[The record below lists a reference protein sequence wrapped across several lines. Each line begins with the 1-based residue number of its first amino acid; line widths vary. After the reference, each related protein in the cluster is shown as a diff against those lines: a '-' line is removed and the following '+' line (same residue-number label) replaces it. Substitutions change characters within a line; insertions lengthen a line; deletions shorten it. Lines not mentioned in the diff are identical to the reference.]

1 MVSSALVVGCVR
13 TPKNESMQGPRSIST
28 RKRLRLPS
36 QEASLSTVCLGPA
49 PSMYGVA
56 ALPPR
61 RAVAPPWPPPSF
73 LISQLIG
80 SGRGYYTSQVCFVS
94 RCKGAAGNAL
104 PFDSM
109 VRASVA
115 LPVSVTGSLACL
127 PVQHEGLILYAPLI
141 LLWSSALIFCYA
153 QPIGMAR
160 ASARPLQFGRPVH

>member
-13 TPKNESMQGPRSIST
+13 TPKNESVQGPRSIST

-36 QEASLSTVCLGPA
+36 QEASLSTACLGPA
-49 PSMYGVA
+49 PSMYGVP

-104 PFDSM
+104 PFDAM
-109 VRASVA
+109 ARASVA
-115 LPVSVTGSLACL
+115 LPVFCYWPACL
-127 PVQHEGLILYAPLI
+127 PACAARGSHPIRPTYSPFGA
-141 LLWSSALIFCYA
+141 LLSFSATRS
-153 QPIGMAR
+153 Q
-160 ASARPLQFGRPVH
+160 